1 MDKKLQSP
9 AAWINSRHHPEAPE
23 LEEPEFSE
31 DVIDEIIRLQDQAD
45 DAMCLVILLMCLVIL
60 LSGIILTAMAI
71 IYIMWANNLIIF
83 IH

>member
-45 DAMCLVILLMCLVIL
+45 DAMCLVILL
-60 LSGIILTAMAI
+60 SGIIQTAMAI
-71 IYIMWANNLIIF
+71 IYIMWVNNLIIF

>member
-9 AAWINSRHHPEAPE
+9 AAWINSRYHPEAPE
-23 LEEPEFSE
+23 PEEPEFSE

-45 DAMCLVILLMCLVIL
+45 DAMCLVIL